1 MEDYV
6 SITKTKRDK
15 DIKDRGYWECE
26 YKRGRGCKG
35 RAVTENEGDD
45 KYVLISCSEHNH
57 AAEASKYG
65 VHKAIEDVKN
75 QCSQEVSA
83 NLSSSRALRD
93 MIKRVR
99 REAEGPEPVGLRE
112 WEMPEE
118 MRYKVRGWEN
128 FDFCN
133 KEDFEF
139 LASAS
144 VWVMDGT
151 FKSMPNLF
159 LQMYTIASEVGIG
172 EGRKFLPK
180 LWVLM
185 THKNMESYER
195 LFEEIRDYAEE
206 LEVLLNVQ
214 VIITDF
220 EQAVIRVIRE
230 QFPQARHKG
239 CNFHLG
245 QIIWRRIQGEGL
257 AKFYGENEEGS
268 LLLRHLGALAF
279 LKDEE
284 IEEAYNGLESRFRSE
299 FGGVLVKLWEWFG
312 ENYVKGR

>member
-1 MEDYV
+1 
-6 SITKTKRDK
+6 
-15 DIKDRGYWECE
+15 
-26 YKRGRGCKG
+26 
-35 RAVTENEGDD
+35 
-45 KYVLISCSEHNH
+45 
-57 AAEASKYG
+57 
-65 VHKAIEDVKN
+65 
-75 QCSQEVSA
+75 
-83 NLSSSRALRD
+83 
-93 MIKRVR
+93 
-99 REAEGPEPVGLRE
+99 
-112 WEMPEE
+112 
-118 MRYKVRGWEN
+118 
-128 FDFCN
+128 
-133 KEDFEF
+133 
-139 LASAS
+139 
-144 VWVMDGT
+144 
-151 FKSMPNLF
+151 
-159 LQMYTIASEVGIG
+159 
-172 EGRKFLPK
+172 GRKFLPK

-312 ENYVKGR
+312 ENYVKGRVRSRSGNISPPLFPPSFWSIYDCLDHQLPRTQNALEGWHRRWNELLGVSHVGVIRFVKALREEQKYCSRVSRDCENGEILA